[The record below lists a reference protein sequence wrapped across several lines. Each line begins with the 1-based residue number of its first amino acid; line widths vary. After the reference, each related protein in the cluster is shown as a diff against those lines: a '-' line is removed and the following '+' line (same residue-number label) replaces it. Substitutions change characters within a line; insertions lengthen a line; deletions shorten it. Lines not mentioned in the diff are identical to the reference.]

1 MALIGGA
8 VLLATR
14 DQGGSFLAGVI
25 PGIGE
30 SRPPTPE
37 FRFDIAKVKANTTTE
52 TRSKKVLPAAK
63 DAAEGVRTSL
73 DVVYFDGFVDPDHW
87 DGGDYDDVWDV
98 FDDGA
103 REQAKNDVQALTLG
117 DDAGDV
123 YDFVQPDKG
132 VVAVNVLT
140 GPNDEPSQVLA
151 KAFFSATAEHDDGS
165 YTKITSSG
173 TFFLRQVDGEWRI
186 YSYDVDRTEKQTE
199 APTPSTSG
207 SPSNSGATPTETSP

>member
-1 MALIGGA
+1 M
-8 VLLATR
+8 
-14 DQGGSFLAGVI
+14 
-25 PGIGE
+25 
-30 SRPPTPE
+30 
-37 FRFDIAKVKANTTTE
+37 
-52 TRSKKVLPAAK
+52 
-63 DAAEGVRTSL
+63 SL
-73 DVVYFDGFVDPDHW
+73 DVLYFDGFVDPDHW

-103 REQAKNDVQALTLG
+103 REQAKNDVQTLTLG

-140 GPNDEPSQVLA
+140 GPNDEPTEALA

-173 TFFLRQVDGEWRI
+173 TFFLRQVEGGWRI
-186 YSYDVDRTEKQTE
+186 FTYDVDRTEKTTD
-199 APTPSTSG
+199 APTPSISG
-207 SPSNSGATPTETSP
+207 SPSSSPATPTETST